1 MTRFLLLHVLSLLNV
16 QTLVKMKKKWKIF
29 KTILFKNCVFFPTV
43 PRFFKIYTTVDKSIE
58 TCQFFISNE
67 WTWDNAVYNRILD
80 AIPEKE
86 KETFSFDMTKIEWK
100 HYYEALAL
108 GIKVRWIISCEK
120 KSAGIILSRL
130 TGCFR
135 ENMWCLFKNYCLE
148 TFPAKLFHASSTN
161 SYFTQEMNAIK
172 YSFKA
177 SWIYYPI
184 DITLYLSVSPHK
196 LPKTLGLMA

>member
-1 MTRFLLLHVLSLLNV
+1 MHALNENEKEI
-16 QTLVKMKKKWKIF
+16 L
-29 KTILFKNCVFFPTV
+29 KTILFKNCVFTTG

-108 GIKVRWIISCEK
+108 GIKVWWIISCEK
-120 KSAGIILSRL
+120 NR
-130 TGCFR
+130 
-135 ENMWCLFKNYCLE
+135 
-148 TFPAKLFHASSTN
+148 
-161 SYFTQEMNAIK
+161 
-172 YSFKA
+172 
-177 SWIYYPI
+177 
-184 DITLYLSVSPHK
+184 
-196 LPKTLGLMA
+196 LGLYFRDLRPLRDALGKGKI